1 MNVADLITTDP
12 DILSGQPVF
21 AGTRVPVET
30 LFDHLEAGIP
40 LDEFLD
46 NFPTVSKEQAVALLD
61 MAAKMLPTDKA
72 EEISDFA
79 DFVSKCYEEQQLA
92 QRI

>member
-1 MNVADLITTDP
+1 MDINKLIASDP
-12 DILSGQPVF
+12 DILSGQTVF

-46 NFPTVSKEQAVALLD
+46 DFPTVSREQAVALLEV
-61 MAAKMLPTDKA
+61 ASKLLTDKNIRQVYA
-72 EEISDFA
+72 TVA
-79 DFVSKCYEEQQLA
+79 
-92 QRI
+92 

>member
-1 MNVADLITTDP
+1 MEVKELITTDP

-30 LFDHLEAGIP
+30 LFDYLEAGVP

-46 NFPTVSKEQAVALLD
+46 DFPTVSREQALLIIT
-61 MAAKMLPTDKA
+61 MR
-72 EEISDFA
+72 
-79 DFVSKCYEEQQLA
+79 SKYQ
-92 QRI
+92 IF

>member
-46 NFPTVSKEQAVALLD
+46 DFPTVTRTQAIALLD
-61 MAAKMLPTDKA
+61 MATKLLTAKN
-72 EEISDFA
+72 
-79 DFVSKCYEEQQLA
+79 VVQLYA
-92 QRI
+92 AAA

>member
-12 DILSGQPVF
+12 EILSGQPVF

-46 NFPTVSKEQAVALLD
+46 DFPTVTRTQAIALLD
-61 MAAKMLPTDKA
+61 MATKLLTAKN
-72 EEISDFA
+72 
-79 DFVSKCYEEQQLA
+79 VVQLYA
-92 QRI
+92 AAA

>member
-1 MNVADLITTDP
+1 MQVNELITSDP
-12 DILSGQPVF
+12 DILSGQTVF

-46 NFPTVSKEQAVALLD
+46 DFPTVSKEQAVALLE
-61 MAAKMLPTDKA
+61 AVSKLLTDKN
-72 EEISDFA
+72 IRQ
-79 DFVSKCYEEQQLA
+79 VYVVA
-92 QRI
+92 Q

>member
-30 LFDHLEAGIP
+30 LFDHLESGVP
-40 LDEFLD
+40 LHEFLD
-46 NFPTVSKEQAVALLD
+46 DFPTVSREQAVALLE
-61 MAAKMLPTDKA
+61 AASRLLTAKN
-72 EEISDFA
+72 I
-79 DFVSKCYEEQQLA
+79 QQIYA
-92 QRI
+92 AAA